1 MFDGRHIQTFSH
13 KCFHVSDQTKI
24 PDLCSSLSLNS
35 RAASVDCDIR
45 HINAHIHTGHSDK
58 WCPRGRVVKLRPLP
72 PAIFFFFGPSHLSI
86 NLLFLPA
93 AHICFLHLHSCWK
106 LLSISLFNP
115 CSPLN
120 TFSYQSYTGFIWS
133 LHNSSSSVSWPLWGL
148 TKQTASSKWNLNL
161 NSEP

>member
-1 MFDGRHIQTFSH
+1 MFDARHSQTFSH

-35 RAASVDCDIR
+35 WAASVDCDIR

-58 WCPRGRVVKLRPLP
+58 WFPRGRVVKLRPLP
-72 PAIFFFFGPSHLSI
+72 PAI
-86 NLLFLPA
+86 LLFLA
-93 AHICFLHLHSCWK
+93 LHTCPLISFSSLQLTFVSYISVHAWK
-106 LLSISLFNP
+106 LLSIALFNP

-120 TFSYQSYTGFIWS
+120 TFSYQSSTGFIWS
-133 LHNSSSSVSWPLWGL
+133 LHNSSSSVSWPLRGL